1 MSVKFYVDGFRNLVA
16 EMDGEREMMI
26 APHFLQNEN
35 NSKAAEYL
43 RKIAA
48 QLTKLYSAGQVDK
61 AGALLEEAE
70 SKVRD
75 AQTAEKF
82 MEEVTF

>member
-1 MSVKFYVDGFRNLVA
+1 MSVRFYVDGFRNLVA
-16 EMDGEREMMI
+16 EMDGERETMI
-26 APHFLQNEN
+26 APHFLQNESK
-35 NSKAAEYL
+35 SKAAEYL
-43 RKIAA
+43 RKVAA
-48 QLTKLYSAGQVDK
+48 QLTKLYNAGQVDE

>member
-1 MSVKFYVDGFRNLVA
+1 MSVKFFVDGFRNLVA
-16 EMDGEREMMI
+16 EMDGERETMI
-26 APHFLQNEN
+26 APRFLQNE
-35 NSKAAEYL
+35 SKTKAAKYL
-43 RKIAA
+43 REVAA
-48 QLTKLYSAGQVDK
+48 QLTKLYNAGQVDK

-70 SKVRD
+70 GKIRD